1 MKGKTVYMVIDQ
13 SDYGVD
19 IYAFSTYKKSE
30 KKFFDILHNRFDKE
44 EIEENGWEE
53 ETDIDF
59 EDGTGLRLEQE
70 TIN

>member
-19 IYAFSTYKKSE
+19 IYPFSTYKKAE
-30 KKFFDILHNRFDKE
+30 NKFHDMLLQRFDEE
-44 EIEENGWEE
+44 EIEENGWDE